1 MSGFFIKQMTTL
13 PSTGYVFLTVVLIV
27 AILAGFFLIKNLPK
41 LVINSV
47 LGLLILVFVNY
58 FHVLEAAG
66 KPDIPLTPLT
76 FLICL
81 FGGIP
86 GALLLVLL
94 QLLNFPL

>member
-1 MSGFFIKQMTTL
+1 MEISGIALLLMVLVVAVVMGFF
-13 PSTGYVFLTVVLIV
+13 VV
-27 AILAGFFLIKNLPK
+27 KNIMK

-47 LGLLILVFVNY
+47 LGLLLLFFVNY
-58 FHVLEAAG
+58 FHILGWVG
-66 KPDIPLTPLT
+66 KPDIPLNAVT

-94 QLLNFPL
+94 QLLNVTL